1 MGNRGFVHAHEFFFL
16 KKKKH
21 LFLFTRE
28 PTVTYTGFLNML
40 LTDQER
46 GKLLSISH
54 AWLPYL
60 LRLYGEK
67 LYIRRAL
74 GIR

>member
-1 MGNRGFVHAHEFFFL
+1 MGNKVLFTRTSLFL

-28 PTVTYTGFLNML
+28 TTVTYTGFLNML

-46 GKLLSISH
+46 GKFFSISH
-54 AWLPYL
+54 AWLSCL
-60 LRLYGEK
+60 LSPYGEK

>member
-1 MGNRGFVHAHEFFFL
+1 MGNKVLFTRTSLF

-28 PTVTYTGFLNML
+28 TTVTYTGFLNML

-60 LRLYGEK
+60 LCLYGENST
-67 LYIRRAL
+67 YARPWA
-74 GIR
+74 

>member
-1 MGNRGFVHAHEFFFL
+1 MGNKVLFTRTSLFL

-28 PTVTYTGFLNML
+28 TTVTYTGFLNML

-60 LRLYGEK
+60 LSLYGEK

>member
-1 MGNRGFVHAHEFFFL
+1 MGNRVLFTRTSFFFE